1 MANPRGANPTRIGV
15 PGVVVATV
23 MGVTVTA
30 SVAAAVVHDI
40 GDRSSSVTPKPSVV
54 QAGSHS
60 SQPRE
65 VLQAEMQPYH
75 ESVK

>member
-1 MANPRGANPTRIGV
+1 MAIAWGANPTRIGV

-30 SVAAAVVHDI
+30 SVAAAAVHNI
-40 GDRSSSVTPKPSVV
+40 GDRSSSVTSKPSVV
-54 QAGSHS
+54 QAGSHP

-65 VLQAEMQPYH
+65 VFQAETRPYH